1 MVKVNVTQSCLTL
14 CDPMD
19 YTVHGIL
26 QDRILGWIAVPFSR
40 DLLNP
45 EIEPRSPTLGVDSLP
60 AEPPYGV
67 MTEKKNGV
75 SGSRPAVFTSVR
87 TTKPHITPEPQSH
100 TSLQNHK
107 ATHHSRTQ
115 ATARSVSGHSGVW
128 SSIRYACPGMPS
140 VKSPWALLAET
151 GHMTPFKPEIEE
163 MQVCDQRV
171 QSHTYGLRNTHD
183 EYTI

>member
-26 QDRILGWIAVPFSR
+26 QARILGWIAVPFSR

-45 EIEPRSPTLGVDSLP
+45 EIEPRSPTLGVILYQLSHLMVWWQKRKMVSL
-60 AEPPYGV
+60 AHVLQYLHQ
-67 MTEKKNGV
+67 
-75 SGSRPAVFTSVR
+75 SG
-87 TTKPHITPEPQSH
+87 PQSH

-151 GHMTPFKPEIEE
+151 GHTTPFKPEIEE